1 MKNIFKTLSILA
13 LVLTFSSCQDSQ
25 NTVDDVL
32 NYETGAILRT
42 ISVDN
47 AVLNSSDPD
56 SPFTVQVEAQDEQDG
71 DLFAAVQVYVQMRD
85 LTPDNGITP
94 AVNTF
99 VKSIPASEFSP
110 GPVGL
115 PRGTVSA
122 TFGEMT
128 AAMGLSSAEY
138 FPGDV
143 YIVELRIELTDGRV
157 YGVDSAGS
165 SVTGG
170 YFSSPFA
177 YNALLTCTPEPGDYV
192 VEMHDSYGDGWQT
205 DDGNGGSGITVDITL
220 ADGSTTQVEV
230 GMCSPYG
237 GAAGTFNDNNAD
249 PPTGCTLID
258 CTPTNACW
266 TDATAT
272 VTIPVGASGANWTFP
287 GDQYGEISFEVYAPD
302 GSLLFASGGPGDQGP
317 GLLPVT
323 FCLQ

>member
-13 LVLTFSSCQDSQ
+13 LVFSFSSCHDSQ

-42 ISVDN
+42 ISVGN
-47 AVLNSSDPD
+47 AVLNSSDPN
-56 SPFTVQVEAQDEQDG
+56 SEFSVTVEEQDEQG
-71 DLFAAVQVYVQMRD
+71 GGLFQAVNIYVQIRD

-94 AVNTF
+94 AVNTY
-99 VKSIPASEFSP
+99 VKSIPATDFTP

-115 PRGTVSA
+115 PQGTVTM
-122 TFGEMT
+122 TFGE
-128 AAMGLSSAEY
+128 ASSAMGLSDTDY

-143 YIVELRIELTDGRV
+143 FLVELRVELTDGRE
-157 YGVDSAGS
+157 YGGDSAGS
-165 SVTGG
+165 SITGG
-170 YFSSPFA
+170 YFSSPFV

-205 DDGNGGSGITVDITL
+205 DAGNGGSGLTIDITL
-220 ADGSTTQVEV
+220 ADGTEIQEEV

-237 GAAGTFNDNNAD
+237 SDNVGTFMDESLG
-249 PPTGCTLID
+249 GCTGPAS
-258 CTPTNACW
+258 TSFY
-266 TDATAT
+266 DATAT
-272 VTIPVGASGANWTFP
+272 VTIPVGATAANWTFP
-287 GDQYGEISFEVYAPD
+287 GDNYGEISFEVYAPD
-302 GSLLFASGGPGDQGP
+302 GSLIFESGAPGDQGP